1 MGRELN
7 AAFTGP
13 ADIKLHRLARFWQR
27 AVLFL
32 LGLLAVWAGCGC
44 ASTSYRYGRFHPEES
59 GSTDRQAVVVERGKP
74 HKTLDRLAWI
84 AGTPA
89 RIFTLN
95 SKTNNHN
102 VSDETIR
109 QLTTFLEEND
119 LTDVYVSVNDY
130 NPKLQWHRLRENW
143 RVAPFWRYTVGT
155 VNWLGYT
162 FVPNRVVGGDE
173 YNPFT
178 NTLIVSSD
186 VPALVLAEAAY
197 AKDIRSRRHP
207 GTYATLNDL
216 PVLSLWR
223 HSIATSDV
231 LGYARAHRDWDT
243 ERQAYEVLYPQI
255 GSTTFGP
262 ASHFVPVA
270 GPFLS
275 AAGAIV
281 GHATGRTVAKVQE
294 PIFLTAAP
302 GDASPLGEGPQNAE
316 IADSNSRADRSA
328 QSQRETNAVIHAG
341 YDEPQ

>member
-1 MGRELN
+1 MGRELHSDS
-7 AAFTGP
+7 TGP
-13 ADIKLHRLARFWQR
+13 AHIVLHRPARTGLR
-27 AVLFL
+27 TALVL
-32 LGLLAVWAGCGC
+32 LGFVAVWTGSGC
-44 ASTSYRYGRFHPEES
+44 ASTGYRFSRFHPEES
-59 GSTDRQAVVVERGKP
+59 GEVTRQAVVVERGKP

-95 SKTNNHN
+95 SKTNNHD
-102 VSDETIR
+102 VSDDTIA
-109 QLTTFLEEND
+109 QLTTYLEEND
-119 LTDVYVSVNDY
+119 LADVYVSVNDY
-130 NPKLQWHRLRENW
+130 NPRLQWRRLRENHS
-143 RVAPFWRYTVGT
+143 VSPFWRYTVGT

-207 GTYATLNDL
+207 GLYAAVNDL
-216 PVLSLWR
+216 PVVSLWR
-223 HSIATSDV
+223 HSLATSDV
-231 LGYARAHRDWDT
+231 LGYARAHQDWDT
-243 ERQAYEVLYPQI
+243 ERQAYQVLYPQI

-275 AAGAIV
+275 AAGALV

-294 PIFLTAAP
+294 PIYLTAAAAN
-302 GDASPLGEGPQNAE
+302 ASPLDEGQQS
-316 IADSNSRADRSA
+316 ADVADT
-328 QSQRETNAVIHAG
+328 QSLAA
-341 YDEPQ
+341 DEPQPQRKAGAVVHADYEEAE